1 MKHLVPV
8 VIFLVVLT
16 GCRDKIICPAFQSTY
31 ILDDSVRTVYYSY
44 LWKLDKDTRAKYLE
58 TRRAA
63 DTLNTTLAPTKQS
76 DYYAYLDK
84 YIVPPR
90 EVEKTKYGIVKY
102 EPYWMK
108 NYQQR
113 ISPKENVLAPPP
125 SPIEETPYTDVGVIV
140 STDFSDSTK
149 LTLDS
154 TAVAVAKPDSLQEA
168 FVLPTLARAAPKK
181 EKTPVKYLYRY
192 DPKDSLLNVEQ
203 EYYNKYFGQL
213 LVDNRKA
220 RTVVQPIQT
229 QPEPTEE
236 EVIQADST
244 ATQGPGIRINF
255 GKKEKKGAVKET
267 LTEGD
272 KGDPGAEETTEE
284 EGDGF

>member
-1 MKHLVPV
+1 MKHFASVI
-8 VIFLVVLT
+8 IFLVVLT

-58 TRRAA
+58 ARRAA
-63 DTLNTTLAPTKQS
+63 DTLNTTLAPTRQS

-84 YIVPPR
+84 YIVPPK

-125 SPIEETPYTDVGVIV
+125 PLPVEETPYADVGVIV

-149 LTLDS
+149 LSLDS
-154 TAVAVAKPDSLQEA
+154 AAVAVTKPDSLQDK

-181 EKTPVKYLYRY
+181 EKAPVKYFYRY
-192 DPKDSLLNVEQ
+192 DPKDSLLNVDQ

-213 LVDNRKA
+213 LVDNRRA
-220 RTVVQPIQT
+220 RKEVSQPVQT
-229 QPEPTEE
+229 QPEPVEE
-236 EVIQADST
+236 EVQTDST
-244 ATQGPGIRINF
+244 AAQGPGIRINF
-255 GKKEKKGAVKET
+255 GKKEKKGAVEET
-267 LTEGD
+267 LPEDT
-272 KGDPGAEETTEE
+272 GAGEATEE